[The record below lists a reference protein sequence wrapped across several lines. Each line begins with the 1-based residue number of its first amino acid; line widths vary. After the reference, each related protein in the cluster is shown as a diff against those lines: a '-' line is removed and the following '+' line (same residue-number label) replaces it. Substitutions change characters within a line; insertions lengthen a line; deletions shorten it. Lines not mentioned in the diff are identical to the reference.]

1 MLCRMAIGVLSVTSF
16 QYNNQVSSLH
26 SHRHSEQYRTT
37 TDEPHWIPVKDVTAA
52 DVQTVLL
59 SIVNKNKSNVNVA
72 RSHAHT
78 VVWECCKDDRQSQWG
93 MAKFDPQLTQNP

>member
-37 TDEPHWIPVKDVTAA
+37 TDEPH
-52 DVQTVLL
+52 
-59 SIVNKNKSNVNVA
+59 
-72 RSHAHT
+72 
-78 VVWECCKDDRQSQWG
+78 
-93 MAKFDPQLTQNP
+93 